1 MFKKIKLEGKYW
13 GVFIVNPSD
22 EKDRYLLTSP
32 LDREQDADNF
42 VAEFQRIAGHKLVW
56 GKTDGTR

>member
-13 GVFIVNPSD
+13 GVFLVNPCD

-32 LDREQDADNF
+32 LDREQDADYF
-42 VAEFQRIAGHKLVW
+42 VREFTRILGQE
-56 GKTDGTR
+56 